1 MIEGLLLDM
10 WCLLLFVE
18 CYVLIGCV
26 GYLKLKW
33 CFMFVQFGMFE
44 YVIVLFDGGGFFGVM
59 DEVFVKVGVMWCVV
73 LLVLYFLFVMLV
85 VVSID
90 FVVMLFEW
98 LVCDVLV
105 LCVVDVLVEVFGYE
119 MLMLWYECVYC
130 DLVYWWLWEMIVVVV
145 QIVCLID
152 VIVCIDC

>member
-1 MIEGLLLDM
+1 
-10 WCLLLFVE
+10 
-18 CYVLIGCV
+18 
-26 GYLKLKW
+26 
-33 CFMFVQFGMFE
+33 MFE

-145 QIVCLID
+145 
-152 VIVCIDC
+152 